1 MKKIY
6 KKSEIKNILK
16 INDPF
21 LMIDKIKVIQKNKIV
36 EGEKKIKKNEWFFKA
51 HFFNDDPVMPGT
63 LLTEAML
70 QTTIVNLYKKNKKI
84 KKYFIVK
91 CESNYFYKISK
102 PCTLKIVSKIIS
114 NKNGIIISQNSVF
127 LKDKIISNGKFKYID
142 PTTFNLN

>member
-1 MKKIY
+1 MKKVY
-6 KKSEIKNILK
+6 KKFEIKNILK

-21 LMIDKIKVIQKNKIV
+21 LMIDKIKVIQQNKIA
-36 EGEKKIKKNEWFFKA
+36 EGEKKIKKNEWFFKS
-51 HFFNDDPVMPGT
+51 HFFNNDPVMPGT

-91 CESNYFYKISK
+91 CESNYFFKISK
-102 PCTLKIVSKIIS
+102 PCTLKITSKIIS
-114 NKNGIIISQNSVF
+114 NRKGIIIAQNSVS
-127 LKDKIISNGKFKYID
+127 LKDKIVSNGKFKYID